1 MSDVIVAEIEPGVK
15 PMATTRSM
23 DAQQPEIAVPASLR
37 SYLDYLEQH
46 HPEWLVH
53 VVKAVDPAR
62 FGVTAV
68 LQRLEERQRFPLVY
82 FDQPLNLH
90 GRPSRFPLVTNIY
103 ATRKRCAVA
112 LGLRPDEAYLGLSLE
127 YARREA
133 RRIQPAFVPA
143 AHAPVKEVVRTG
155 GDVDLRDFPIVRH
168 HRMDAGPYLDMASV
182 MRDPESGAYN
192 VAFLRNQY
200 KGPRK
205 IGVHMSPRHNW
216 QIARKH
222 EEAGRPT
229 PVAIVVSHHPAFY
242 IGALNVSPFGEDD
255 YAVIGAI
262 AGRPLRLTASETWGE
277 EFLVP
282 ADADIVIEGEIP
294 PNVREVEGPFGEFP
308 GTYGPQRVRWVVDV
322 TAVTHRADA
331 IYQDIFVGHRD
342 NWVLGSFPKEG
353 SIFNRIKGVVPTV
366 KAVHLPTSGVG
377 RFHCYISIDKKVDGE
392 SKQAALIALGAVD
405 FVKHVIVVDADVDV
419 YREEEVLWAMATR
432 VQADQDVDIIKNVKG
447 ATLDPSQTDDIMGAK
462 MIIDATKPVRRPF
475 EARIEVPRD
484 VVEATDLAELIPREQ
499 LARLEAERA

>member
-1 MSDVIVAEIEPGVK
+1 
-15 PMATTRSM
+15 MATIGRKTTRTRET
-23 DAQQPEIAVPASLR
+23 ARPRAEAGESLDLR
-37 SYLDYLEQH
+37 QYLARLEH
-46 HPEWLVH
+46 AHPEWVVH
-53 VVKAVDPAR
+53 VGKPVDPAR
-62 FGVTAV
+62 FQVTAV
-68 LQRLEERQRFPLVY
+68 LQQLENRGRFPLVV
-82 FDQPLNLH
+82 FDQPLNLK
-90 GRPSRFPLVTNIY
+90 GQPSRFPLVTNMY
-103 ATRKRCAVA
+103 AARERCAMA
-112 LGLRPDEAYLGLSLE
+112 LGLRPEQAYLALGLE
-127 YARREA
+127 YAGREA
-133 RRIQPAFVPA
+133 LRLPPTFVPA
-143 AHAPVKEVVRTG
+143 ANAPTKQVVRTG
-155 GDVDLRDFPIVRH
+155 GDVDLREFPVVRH

-205 IGVHMSPRHNW
+205 VGVHMSPRHNW
-216 QIARKH
+216 QIARRH
-222 EEAGRPT
+222 EERGRPT

-255 YAVIGAI
+255 YEVIGSI
-262 AGRPLRLTASETWGE
+262 AGRPLRLTTSETWGRD
-277 EFLVP
+277 FLVP

-308 GTYGPQRVRWVVDV
+308 GTYGPQRVRWVVDI

-331 IYQDIFVGHRD
+331 VYQDIFVGHRD

-366 KAVHLPTSGVG
+366 TAVHLPTSGVG

-405 FVKHVIVVDADVDV
+405 FVKHVVVVDADVNV
-419 YREEEVLWAMATR
+419 YNEEEVLWAVATR
-432 VQADQDVDIIKNVKG
+432 VQADQDIDIIKNVKG
-447 ATLDPSQTDDIMGAK
+447 ASLDPSQTDDIMGAK
-462 MIIDATKPVRRPF
+462 MIIDATRPVRRPF

-484 VVEATDLAELIPREQ
+484 VVDATDLGDLIPRDQ
-499 LARLEAERA
+499 LARLGLETEDT